1 MSEDERRRYRLQD
14 YMNAEADAAFRSN
27 EEIIEICRNIH
38 DFDIMTPIQKGAH
51 VELLRRKLSIDVEC
65 EIVRNRRGSKI

>member
-38 DFDIMTPIQKGAH
+38 DFDIMTPIQKGAR
-51 VELLRRKLSIDVEC
+51 VELLRRRLSIDADW
-65 EIVRNRRGSKI
+65 EIVGKRRSSKI